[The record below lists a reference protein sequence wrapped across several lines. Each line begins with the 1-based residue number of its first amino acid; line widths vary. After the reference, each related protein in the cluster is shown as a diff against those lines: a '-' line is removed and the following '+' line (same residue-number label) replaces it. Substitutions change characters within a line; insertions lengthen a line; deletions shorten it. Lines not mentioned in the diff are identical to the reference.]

1 MSRAS
6 SGDVVFVRARNNVY
20 TALAAG
26 GTVAVLVGLIA
37 LYLRCVALGVKFF

>member
-1 MSRAS
+1 MSRA
-6 SGDVVFVRARNNVY
+6 GGADVVFIKPRNSVY

-26 GTVAVLVGLIA
+26 GTIAVIVGLIA

>member
-1 MSRAS
+1 MSRAGI
-6 SGDVVFVRARNNVY
+6 GDVIYVKPRNGIY

-26 GTVAVLVGLIA
+26 GTVAVIVGLIA

>member
-1 MSRAS
+1 MSRAGT
-6 SGDVVFVRARNNVY
+6 GDVVFVKPRNNIF

-26 GTVAVLVGLIA
+26 GTVALIVGVLA